1 MYTEDTEKTIQAR
14 RRRTRDFVLI
24 SLLIHLLLVLG
35 WAVSESMVGHEK
47 KEPLL
52 AEVEPVDEPQV
63 AFELVEVPDDAP
75 RQEPDALS
83 NLLSDREAR
92 AADLNPEQTPDLQD
106 PFYDSDVDITQFE
119 RAETDPSEA
128 QMEKSEQREDED
140 VLAENAL
147 PLLELDFADEMTS
160 KPGQEYSR
168 EAESPE
174 NLQSSS
180 VNKGSISFNTYDWD
194 FAPYMLAMKR
204 AVERHLYPPYAFTH
218 MGLVSGDNLIRF
230 VVSPDGTIRDLRI
243 LDSNAHYSLDRASV
257 RAIEAA
263 APFLPL
269 PRNFP
274 EEYLEVT
281 AHFSYTIRGESAR
294 R

>member
-63 AFELVEVPDDAP
+63 AFELVEVPDDIP

>member
-1 MYTEDTEKTIQAR
+1 MYTEDTEKTIAAR
-14 RRRTRDFVLI
+14 RRRTRNFVLM
-24 SLLIHLLLVLG
+24 SLLVHMLLVLG
-35 WAVSESMVGHEK
+35 WAVSESIVRPDK

-52 AEVEPVDEPQV
+52 VEVEPVEEPQI
-63 AFELVEVPDDAP
+63 AFELVEVPDQVP

-92 AADLNPEQTPDLQD
+92 AADMNPDPLPDLSD
-106 PFYDSDVDITQFE
+106 PFYESDVDITQFE
-119 RAETDPSEA
+119 RPETEPSEA
-128 QMEKSEQREDED
+128 QREEAERSEERLQTEDG
-140 VLAENAL
+140 L
-147 PLLELDFADEMTS
+147 PELVLDFSDEMTS
-160 KPGQEYSR
+160 RPEQEYSR
-168 EAESPE
+168 EAESTE
-174 NLQSSS
+174 NLLSSS
-180 VNKGSISFNTYDWD
+180 TNKGGLSFNTYDWD

-218 MGLVSGDNLIRF
+218 MGVVSGDNLIRF

-243 LDSNAHYSLDRASV
+243 LDSDAHFSLDRASV

-274 EEYLEVT
+274 EDFLEVT
-281 AHFSYTIRGESAR
+281 AHFSYSIRR
-294 R
+294 

>member
-63 AFELVEVPDDAP
+63 AFELVEVPDDIP

-92 AADLNPEQTPDLQD
+92 AADLNPEQTPDFQD